1 MLTRREQH
9 LSLAARPRVCT
20 TVEAVVGNGS
30 GALMRVHSPAVPL
43 R

>member
-1 MLTRREQH
+1 VR
-9 LSLAARPRVCT
+9 T

-30 GALMRVHSPAVPL
+30 GALMRVHSPAVAP